1 MKKVVS
7 ILGSPRI
14 KGSSSR
20 IAASFTEEAK
30 RLGADIEIFP
40 LNNMNYRG
48 CQGCEACHTKLDQCA
63 FEDDG
68 KKALDSMRTADVVV
82 FASPVYL
89 GDISGQF
96 KLLMDRTWSHVAV
109 DYSKDY
115 PFVNRIPEGKVA
127 VLILSQ
133 ASDEN
138 AHLDVVERYTETL
151 AMLGFEVKVLRAT
164 SQSMESEN
172 DVSVVEAE
180 ASALAKTLCEASNES

>member
-40 LNNMNYRG
+40 LNSMKYRG
-48 CQGCEACHTKLDQCA
+48 CQGCEACHTKLDHCA

-68 KKALDSMRTADVVV
+68 KKALDSMRTADVMVL
-82 FASPVYL
+82 ASPVYL
-89 GDISGQF
+89 GDISGQL

-138 AHLDVVERYTETL
+138 THLDVVERYTETL
-151 AMLGFEVKVLRAT
+151 AMLGFDVKVLRAT
-164 SQSMESEN
+164 GQSMEVEN
-172 DVSVVEAE
+172 DVSVIEAE
-180 ASALAKTLCEASNES
+180 ASALARMLCGASSG